1 MKSQQLDSEKIRKL
15 LNSATNSRQR
25 KMYQSLLDK
34 ALAQE
39 KTSAEANATESPSS
53 SPSSSKKT
61 ETSGKKSALS
71 QKKKNKKKDAVSA
84 SNKEANSEKA
94 SETQPVSVTPEKP
107 VQEEEIF
114 YQAIGTLIATPYIKD
129 DLMKVKIDEK
139 EYDLLY
145 VPGTLKKVYKA
156 LKHKLPENESSVFKL
171 KVYPKSGLSS
181 SNNEPKLSVS
191 LARFQLHDSD
201 NNDNEFIIKGI
212 WQYIPDSEYKL
223 PVISVYRNQTQLV
236 FFNKLKKE
244 KQIAFCQP
252 NHIPVVWDAPVEPF
266 KASEEVDNTK
276 EMPKYFVQV
285 RAKLKDGLYVVE
297 EMLHEPT
304 LDIPPFIQMP
314 REDETSLSDGS

>member
-34 ALAQE
+34 ALDQE
-39 KTSAEANATESPSS
+39 KISTPPSPTTT
-53 SPSSSKKT
+53 SKKS
-61 ETSGKKSALS
+61 EVSAFTSEKT
-71 QKKKNKKKDAVSA
+71 QKKKNKKKDTVSA
-84 SNKEANSEKA
+84 SNKEVESEKTKETSPA
-94 SETQPVSVTPEKP
+94 SVIPEKP
-107 VQEEEIF
+107 VQEEIF

-129 DLMKVKIDEK
+129 DLVKVKIDEK

-181 SNNEPKLSVS
+181 SNNEPLLSLS

-223 PVISVYRNQTQLV
+223 PVISVYRNQAQLV

-252 NHIPVVWDAPVEPF
+252 NHVPVIWDAPVEPF
-266 KASEEVDNTK
+266 KANEEGDNTK

-304 LDIPPFIQMP
+304 LDIPKFIEMP
-314 REDETSLSDGS
+314 SEDETSSSDES